1 MSEYEIFNDEEEVV
15 PEQLEPR
22 KEKRNK
28 EGKPCQ
34 FCKFFKEA
42 FSLVNLPLSLSII
55 AIFFFIAFS
64 CSFAGLVIESVK
76 MVREKKFVFSVQ
88 LFVVIVAL
96 MIICLVGPLTLNLS
110 GLTFGA

>member
-34 FCKFFKEA
+34 FCKFFK
-42 FSLVNLPLSLSII
+42 
-55 AIFFFIAFS
+55 
-64 CSFAGLVIESVK
+64 
-76 MVREKKFVFSVQ
+76 
-88 LFVVIVAL
+88 
-96 MIICLVGPLTLNLS
+96 
-110 GLTFGA
+110 

>member
-55 AIFFFIAFS
+55 AIFFS
-64 CSFAGLVIESVK
+64 
-76 MVREKKFVFSVQ
+76 
-88 LFVVIVAL
+88 LFVGFL
-96 MIICLVGPLTLNLS
+96 PLVS
-110 GLTFGA
+110 GTEGCNFLLYRLLLLFCRACY